1 MSLKALELQVALP
14 RTQEVSRIQEQQQQ
28 RHTHEQQV
36 LIEDRKQFDEL
47 TRHRA
52 TNINESTG
60 GQIKEKQEEEKKKQ
74 QTKNQKTQQNKQE
87 AKESQSN
94 QKEFRPA
101 QSAVQMTDPLR
112 GHFIDVSL

>member
-14 RTQEVSRIQEQQQQ
+14 RTQDISRIQDQQHH

-36 LIEDRKQFDEL
+36 LIEDRKQFDQL
-47 TRHRA
+47 TRQRA

-60 GQIKEKQEEEKKKQ
+60 GKIKEKQSEKDQRQKKQ
-74 QTKNQKTQQNKQE
+74 QVE
-87 AKESQSN
+87 ASQPLDKEGSKS
-94 QKEFRPA
+94 A
-101 QSAVQMTDPLR
+101 QSAIPMTDPLR